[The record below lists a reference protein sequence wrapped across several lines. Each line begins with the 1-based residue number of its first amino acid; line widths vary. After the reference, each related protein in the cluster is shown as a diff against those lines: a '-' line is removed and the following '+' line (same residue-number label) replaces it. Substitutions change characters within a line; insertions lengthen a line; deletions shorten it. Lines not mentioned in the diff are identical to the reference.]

1 MPQIPVPCPAGTNQ
15 AHIGMRIPLQLGT
28 IVQRLHNGRFS
39 VPTQQLPPPQATTQH
54 PAPLPH
60 LCPVATAPAPAPL
73 PHLRPVA
80 TAPAPLPHLR
90 PVAPPAPAPLLHLR
104 PVAPGPAPELNI
116 IALTD
121 GNFAVQSQTHPLQW
135 YNVYQNGKCNC
146 PAGQQDL
153 SCKHLTGV
161 IAKHNLSPG
170 GVAAAEK
177 KAAP

>member
-28 IVQRLHNGRFS
+28 IVQRLPNGRFS

-60 LCPVATAPAPAPL
+60 LCPAATAPAPL